1 MLKVGEL
8 FAGIGSQ
15 TQALKNI
22 GIDHR
27 VAFISEI
34 DKYAIKSYEA
44 IHGKVNNLGDIKEIE
59 KMPYVDLLTYSFPCQ
74 DLSVAGKQAGIK
86 ENTRSG
92 LLYEVERLLKCSEK
106 PKYLLLENVK
116 NLVGKKHKANFDEW
130 LKTLESMGYNNYWQ
144 VLNGKDYGIPQ
155 NRERVFVVSI
165 RNDILNSRGFEFPI
179 GFSGGDIITY
189 TLQKQVRKRKNTCVI
204 EELKALLKESK
215 KESGLTINQIKN
227 VVNESKTL
235 VEHWFRGD
243 SSFSIPE
250 AKNWFVLKD
259 TLKIKTDK
267 FDKFI
272 TEFEISDGVYE
283 KANRIYDINGIC
295 PTLTTVGVPE
305 IIDYVFPEKEELKLK
320 LKDMLE
326 SEVDERFYIK
336 KELSEKLIKKV
347 SEKQI
352 SKTIRVGGKG
362 SLDLQHE
369 WDLVG
374 VQQKHSELPCIYDDR
389 DKGYGVRALDI
400 CPTQRANRSGLKTI
414 THDYKIRKLTPLECW
429 RLMGF
434 KDEQFKKA
442 ENVNSDSQLYKQAG
456 NSIVVDVLEN
466 IFTNLFINELP
477 VR

>member
-442 ENVNSDSQLYKQAG
+442 ESVNSNSQLYKQAG
-456 NSIVVDVLEN
+456 NSIIVNVLGS
-466 IFTNLFINELP
+466 IFTGLFK
-477 VR
+477 